1 MRLVLVSTVA
11 IAVALAGTAQ
21 AQQAVAPP
29 ASPLKGTVEQ
39 TGLMRVNID
48 AAGGRVL
55 VTLPPPGA
63 DGVSGRYLYTPVM
76 RSGVGAAPT
85 SLDRG
90 RIGDT
95 QLLAFR
101 RIGKKIAIEFENP
114 RFRSPGR
121 PGARSPDFATSVV
134 WMGDPVATL
143 ADGSVVVDI
152 AGFLSADVLGIAR
165 ALGQED
171 DSFGVG
177 AGPQGA
183 GRGFKI
189 EPSLSAVDPASAKM
203 FPRNFEIDS
212 VQTFSSDRPGDEVQN
227 IAPDPRRVTL
237 GVHHSFIA
245 LPEPGF
251 VPRAYDVRVGGF
263 ATQAVDYGV
272 PLGEDVVR
280 DFANRHRLEKVDP
293 SAARSRVKAPIV
305 YYIDRAAPEPVR
317 SALIEGVGWWA
328 KAFEAAGYIDAFRA
342 EVLPEGADPADAR
355 YNMVHWVD
363 RATRG
368 WAYGQQV
375 TDPRTGEIVR
385 GMVVL
390 GSERMRQDIQI
401 YQGLVGAATTGKGG
415 ANDPAVVAL
424 ARMRQLAAHEVG
436 HSIGFAHNF
445 AASTQGRASV
455 MDYPA
460 PRVGLV
466 DGKPDL
472 SDAYGVG
479 LGAWDMATVD
489 WLYGEGG
496 TTPEAKAAA
505 MIAAGWRYVQDDNAR
520 RADGSQPW
528 GGLWD
533 DGADPIAELDRM
545 LAVRRV
551 AIDRFGLGN
560 LTAGEPVANLRR
572 RFVPIYLL
580 HRYQMIAAAKAIGG
594 VDFSYAVAGS
604 GKEMAL
610 PVAAGAQRAAIAAV
624 LRTISPEAL
633 RLPAGLPA
641 LLSSPRNGTYNRQ
654 FDIEIFET
662 AGGPVFDPLV
672 AADTAAAMALDTLL
686 AAKRLARLE
695 VQHAA
700 DPAMPGVSELL
711 DRIEAAA
718 VARRGDALGRR
729 VAWRAIVAMAQAA
742 RRPGTPPEAAALLGE
757 RVNRIALALKGAT
770 GDADE
775 RAWAAQVSRQL
786 LDAEALEKL
795 IAERPRAPNVPPGDP
810 IGAATDWM
818 GSGED

>member
-1 MRLVLVSTVA
+1 MRYLLRSTAA
-11 IAVALAGTAQ
+11 IALAVGSVAQ
-21 AQQAVAPP
+21 AQDAAP
-29 ASPLKGTVEQ
+29 AAAIKGTVTQ
-39 TGLMRVNID
+39 NGLMRVNID

-55 VTLPPPGA
+55 VTLPPPAA

-76 RSGVGAAPT
+76 RTGMGAAPT

-95 QLLAFR
+95 QMLAFR
-101 RIGKKIAIEFENP
+101 RIGKKVAIEFENP
-114 RFRSPGR
+114 RFRSPNN
-121 PGARSPDFATSVV
+121 PGARSPDFATSVA
-134 WMGDPVATL
+134 WMGDVAAVL
-143 ADGSVVVDI
+143 ADGSVIVDI
-152 AGFLSADVLGIAR
+152 APFLATDVLGIAR

-171 DSFGVG
+171 DNFGVG
-177 AGPQGA
+177 TGPQGA

-189 EPSLSAVDPASAKM
+189 EPGLSAVDPASARM
-203 FPRNFEIDS
+203 FPRNFEIDA

-237 GVHHSFIA
+237 SVHHSFIA

-251 VPRAYDVRVGGF
+251 KPRIFDTRVGGF
-263 ATQAVDYGV
+263 ATQTVDYGS

-293 SAARSRVKAPIV
+293 TAARSRVKEPII

-317 SALIEGVGWWA
+317 TALVEGVGWWA
-328 KAFEAAGYIDAFRA
+328 KAFEAAGYIGAFEAR
-342 EVLPEGADPADAR
+342 VLPEGADPADAR

-375 TDPRTGEIVR
+375 VDPRTGEIVR

-401 YQGLVGAATTGKGG
+401 YQGLVGTATTGKGG
-415 ANDPAVVAL
+415 PNDPVQVAL

-445 AASTQGRASV
+445 AASTQDRASV

-496 TTPEAKAAA
+496 ASLDAKAAA
-505 MIAAGWRYVQDDNAR
+505 MIAAGWRYTQDDNAR
-520 RADGSQPW
+520 SAATAQPW
-528 GGLWD
+528 AGLWD
-533 DGADPIAELDRM
+533 DGADAVVELDRM
-545 LAVRRV
+545 MTVRRA
-551 AIDRFGLGN
+551 AIDRFGLAN

-594 VDFSYAVAGS
+594 VDFSYAIAGGGREVS
-604 GKEMAL
+604 P
-610 PVAAGAQRAAIAAV
+610 PVAAAAQRAAIAAV

-633 RLPAGLPA
+633 RLPATLPL
-641 LLSSPRNGTYNRQ
+641 LLSAPRNGTGNRQ

-662 AGGPVFDPLV
+662 AGGPVFDPLA
-672 AADTAAAMALDTLL
+672 AADSAAALVFDTLL
-686 AAKRLARLE
+686 ASKRLARLE
-695 VQHAA
+695 LQHAA
-700 DPAMPGVSELL
+700 NPAMPGVSELL
-711 DRIEAAA
+711 DAIEARA
-718 VARRGDALGRR
+718 VAARGDALSRR
-729 VAWRAIVAMAQAA
+729 VAWRGIVAMAQAA
-742 RRPGTPPEAAALLGE
+742 RRTGTSPEAAALLGD
-757 RVNRIALALKGAT
+757 RVHRIAQELGRSK

-775 RAWAAQVSRQL
+775 RAWAAQLSRQL
-786 LDAEALEKL
+786 LDPEALEKL

-810 IGAATDWM
+810 IGGDTDWM
-818 GSGED
+818 GPPGR